1 MNILIIED
9 EYNLADAISA
19 MLKKEN
25 YMVKI
30 CTDGTNGED
39 EALSGIYDLI
49 LLDVMLP
56 NKNGFEILKSIKEE
70 NISSKVIM
78 LTAKSNIEDKMEG
91 FNGGANDYLTKP
103 FHMDELLAR
112 IKLQLNLNSAQNNI
126 INFGDLS
133 LDTHKLILENNNTKE
148 KINIIG
154 KEYNILLILLNSHES
169 IISKEQLFSKVWGYD
184 SESEINTLEAY
195 MSFIRKK
202 LKNIN
207 SRVKIKV
214 IRNMGYKLEYQNEKI
229 KI

>member
-56 NKNGFEILKSIKEE
+56 NKNGFEILKSIHKE
-70 NISSKVIM
+70 
-78 LTAKSNIEDKMEG
+78 
-91 FNGGANDYLTKP
+91 
-103 FHMDELLAR
+103 
-112 IKLQLNLNSAQNNI
+112 
-126 INFGDLS
+126 
-133 LDTHKLILENNNTKE
+133 
-148 KINIIG
+148 
-154 KEYNILLILLNSHES
+154 
-169 IISKEQLFSKVWGYD
+169 
-184 SESEINTLEAY
+184 
-195 MSFIRKK
+195 
-202 LKNIN
+202 NIN
-207 SRVKIKV
+207 SKVKIKV